1 HRLRNAFWTALF
13 LFESNTAV
21 PCHTMRHIYCISMH
35 RHSTDLRPNIP
46 INNTAPYAL
55 LIHIFL
61 QEGNKN
67 LVSYSCSIKIITA
80 VRHRSK
86 IRYQASQTARPSN
99 HIPQPSSQ
107 TTTGILTCPTA
118 APPLVLIFHSLK
130 SPNVPGLSTL
140 TAGTSIFP
148 DRLSRR

>member
-1 HRLRNAFWTALF
+1 MLSGRLSFSSKAIPPF
-13 LFESNTAV
+13 LAV
-21 PCHTMRHIYCISMH
+21 RCAKSTVFPCVDILPIASDRAYLSTTLRRMLYSHTSSFKRE
-35 RHSTDLRPNIP
+35 T
-46 INNTAPYAL
+46 
-55 LIHIFL
+55 
-61 QEGNKN
+61 EN

-130 SPNVPGLSTL
+130 SPNVPGSSTL